1 MFRVDID
8 RDLCSGFAA
17 CVDDAPEIFKLDD
30 SGTATLLA
38 TETDD
43 KRVLQAARD
52 CPMAAITVLDAE
64 SGESVA

>member
-17 CVDDAPEIFKLDD
+17 CVDVAPEIFKLDD
-30 SGTATLLA
+30 SGTATLLVP
-38 TETDD
+38 ETDD
-43 KRVLQAARD
+43 KRALQAAAD

-64 SGESVA
+64 SGERVA